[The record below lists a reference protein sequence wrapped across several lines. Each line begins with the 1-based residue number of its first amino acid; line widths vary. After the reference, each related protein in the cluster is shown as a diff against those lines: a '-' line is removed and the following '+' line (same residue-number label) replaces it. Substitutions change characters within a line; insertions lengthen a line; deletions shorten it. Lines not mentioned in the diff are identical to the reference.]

1 MIKNMKD
8 FETRFYDVVTV
19 GERGQVVIPSG
30 ARKALAIKPGD
41 KLLALEG
48 PMGSSVVFF
57 KIKSIAA
64 VMEKMSKAI
73 GKLKREIKG

>member
-1 MIKNMKD
+1 MKD

-19 GERGQVVIPSG
+19 GERGQVVIPSK
-30 ARKALAIKPGD
+30 ARKTLGIRPGD

-57 KIKSIAA
+57 KIKSIDA
-64 VMEKMSKAI
+64 VIEKMSKAI
-73 GKLKREIKG
+73 GKIKRQIAG